1 MKIHNNRIRK
11 LARLQPQD
19 TIGIVAPAWS
29 FDPENFKRGVDTIR
43 KLGFRVKYD
52 RSIFSKYWSLAGF
65 DRERADQINRMF
77 ADPQVRAIFCAK
89 AGYGSLRTIPYL
101 DKKIIRRNPKIFI
114 GYSDITMLLVY
125 LYKTAHMPVFHG
137 PVVSDEI
144 YEGMSPVTL
153 DYLLHAVTQTQSL
166 GELRFPYMRTLRHGQ
181 ARGVLVGGNLS
192 VLVNAIGTPCE
203 LDTKGKILYLED
215 VGEDFEVID
224 SYLMQMKLA
233 GMFKKVQGIVFGRM
247 TDCVDHSG
255 QRYQMRDILHDVL
268 ADLSMPIIYGF
279 PSGHGTPGDIN
290 ITLPFGVVATLDA
303 SIPPRL
309 IIEESA
315 VR

>member
-1 MKIHNNRIRK
+1 MKIPSSRIRK
-11 LARLQPQD
+11 LARLEPHD

-29 FDPENFKRGVDTIR
+29 FDPDKFKRGVDTLR

-52 RSIFSKYWSLAGF
+52 RSIFSKYWSLAGY

-77 ADPQVRAIFCAK
+77 ADRQVKAIFCAK
-89 AGYGSLRTIPYL
+89 AGYGSFRTIPYL
-101 DKKIIRRNPKIFI
+101 DKETIRKNPKIFI

-125 LYKTAHMPVFHG
+125 LYKNARMPVFHG
-137 PVVSDEI
+137 PVVADEI
-144 YEGMSPVTL
+144 YEGMSPLTL
-153 DYLLHAVTQTQSL
+153 DYLLAAITQTQAL
-166 GELRFPYMRTLRHGQ
+166 GELRFPFMRTLRHGQ
-181 ARGVLVGGNLS
+181 ATGVLAGGNMS

-203 LDTKGKILYLED
+203 LDTEGKILYLED

-233 GMFKKVQGIVFGRM
+233 GKFKKIRGIVFGRM
-247 TDCVDHSG
+247 IDCVDHSG

-268 ADLSMPIIYGF
+268 AQLRVPVIYGF
-279 PSGHGTPGDIN
+279 PSGHATPGDID
-290 ITLPFGVVATLDA
+290 ITLPFGVMATLDA